1 MRILIYSIN
10 YAPEVTGIG
19 KYNGEMCEWLAK
31 RGHDVRVVAAPP
43 YYPAWRVGK
52 GYSGRNYQRE
62 HRAGV
67 DVWRCPVWVPAKPS
81 GVKRL
86 LHLASFAASSIPA
99 MLRQIPWRPDVVMVT
114 EPPLFC
120 VPQAR
125 LVARLSGAKA
135 WLHILDY
142 EIDAALDLGL
152 LKRWNWVRH
161 LLYRIEYLLMRGLDC
176 VSTISEQ
183 MRQRI
188 VKKGV
193 NERHTLL
200 FPNWAETEFIV
211 PLPRDNDM
219 RREFGAGAHDLLV
232 MHAGNMGEKQGLDL
246 VLDAAEQ
253 LKERKEIQF
262 AMVGAGTAR
271 ERLEWAVRERRLQ
284 NVRFFPVQPL
294 ERLPLML
301 AAADVHLVVQR
312 REAAD
317 LVMPSR
323 LTNILSAGRP
333 SIATADPATALHE
346 VVNGHNCGIITTP
359 GSARELVESIIAL
372 AEDVK
377 LREHLGK
384 NARLYAESYLDKDKI
399 LSEFEN
405 ELRELVDKEFR
416 GS

>member
-1 MRILIYSIN
+1 MRLLLYSIN

-19 KYNGEMCEWLAK
+19 KYNGEMCEWLAG
-31 RGHDVRVVAAPP
+31 RGHDIRVVTAPP
-43 YYPAWRVGK
+43 YYPAWRVAE
-52 GYSGRNYQRE
+52 GYSVRSYRRE
-62 HRAGV
+62 RMAGV
-67 DVWRCPVWVPAKPS
+67 DVWRCPVWVPARPS
-81 GVKRL
+81 GIKRL

-99 MLRQIPWRPDVVMVT
+99 TLRQILWRPDVVMVT

-125 LVARLSGAKA
+125 LVARLSGAKT

-142 EIDAALDLGL
+142 EIDAALDLGV
-152 LKRWNWVRH
+152 LKKWDGVRR
-161 LLYRIEYLLMRGLDC
+161 LLYRIEHLLMRGLDR

-188 VKKGV
+188 VKKGI
-193 NERHTLL
+193 NEKHTRL
-200 FPNWAETEFIV
+200 FPNWAETKFV
-211 PLPRDNDM
+211 FPLPHDNEV
-219 RREFGAGAHDLLV
+219 RQEFGAGAHDLLV

-246 VLDAAEQ
+246 VLDAAER
-253 LKERKEIQF
+253 LKEHEEIRF
-262 AMVGAGTAR
+262 VMVGAGTAR
-271 ERLEWAVRERRLQ
+271 ERLERLSRELDLH

-333 SIATADPATALHE
+333 SIATADTDTALYE
-346 VVNGHNCGIITTP
+346 VVDGHNCGIVTTP
-359 GSARELVESIIAL
+359 GSAEELAESILAL
-372 AEDVK
+372 AEDAK
-377 LREHLGK
+377 LREHLGR
-384 NARLYAESYLDKDKI
+384 NARHYAESYLDKDNI
-399 LSEFEN
+399 LSVFED
-405 ELRELVDKEFR
+405 ELRKLMD
-416 GS
+416 